1 MKFQLLLL
9 AFVLFNLHTAYS
21 AKIEFPDEELASE
34 SVLPVF
40 DDPQPVKNRNVVT
53 AKKIEITGFLGV
65 TMNEPF
71 TDPYNFGGMLT
82 YHFNEFHAIQFYGTA
97 FSASEN
103 DYPEQINNETGG
115 DPGGYDIR
123 GKVAEP
129 ETALLLSY
137 KISPYYGKFS
147 LTKQGV
153 LNIALYGTLGLG
165 TIQISGEQNPVGAF
179 GLGQKFYFS
188 KNFSLVTDLRILAF
202 NGPDPRGKIE
212 VDPPPGTSENG
223 DRFQL
228 KYIFT
233 VGAAYIF

>member
-1 MKFQLLLL
+1 MKFQLILLI
-9 AFVLFNLHTAYS
+9 VLLCIGDDALS

-40 DDPQPVKNRNVVT
+40 DDPLPVKNRNVTT
-53 AKKIEITGFLGV
+53 AKKIELTGFLGL

-71 TDPYNFGGMLT
+71 TDPYNFGGMIT
-82 YHFNEFHAIQFYGTA
+82 YHFNEFHALQFYGTV
-97 FSASEN
+97 FSATEN
-103 DYPEQINNETGG
+103 DYPAQINEETGG

-129 ETALLLSY
+129 ESAMMLAY

-153 LNIALYGTLGLG
+153 LNIALYGTLGIG
-165 TIQISGEQNPVGAF
+165 TIQISGEQSVAAALGI
-179 GLGQKFYFS
+179 GQKFYFTD
-188 KNFSLVTDLRILAF
+188 KFSLVADLRILGF
-202 NGPDPRGKIE
+202 TGPDPRGKIE
-212 VDPPPGTSENG
+212 VNPDPGISENG

-233 VGAAYIF
+233 LGAAYIF